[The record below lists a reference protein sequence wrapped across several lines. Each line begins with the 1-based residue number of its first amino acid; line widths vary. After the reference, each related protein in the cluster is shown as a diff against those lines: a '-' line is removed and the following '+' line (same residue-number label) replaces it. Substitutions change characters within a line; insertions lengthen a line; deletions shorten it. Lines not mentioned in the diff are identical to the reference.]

1 MFQQNKRKNKEPK
14 TRDQGNNKLNTED
27 QSQDDNCVAGLK
39 KQPVQW
45 DISMRKRGIGEGTNR

>member
-1 MFQQNKRKNKEPK
+1 MKICKNKEPK
-14 TRDQGNNKLNTED
+14 ARDQGNNKLNTED